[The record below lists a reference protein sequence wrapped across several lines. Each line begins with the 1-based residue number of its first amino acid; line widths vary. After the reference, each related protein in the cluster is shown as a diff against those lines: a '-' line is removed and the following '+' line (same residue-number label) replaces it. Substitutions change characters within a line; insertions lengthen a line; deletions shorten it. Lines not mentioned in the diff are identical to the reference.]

1 MIHVSSSPSSRGI
14 SRIGIS
20 VCPGQLSGITAV
32 LHNNRAQD
40 CEEEEEATVMR
51 KRRNIGTMKWK
62 RWRRGELGPKI
73 QKFSSVWQSMD
84 GNNSS
89 NVFQPHFPGA
99 LILCSRISLRGEK
112 QPTYTALETK
122 SKWEAYLVLYLY
134 IKHCFVV
141 TFNVWINKNNSAF
154 LVSGIVTYWII
165 FPFQKT
171 FPRRDDAETFLGV
184 GQAWECEQGGN
195 WQQRNAQS
203 VSPPSILVC

>member
-1 MIHVSSSPSSRGI
+1 MKLWWGRG
-14 SRIGIS
+14 GILE
-20 VCPGQLSGITAV
+20 QWSGKGG
-32 LHNNRAQD
+32 
-40 CEEEEEATVMR
+40 E
-51 KRRNIGTMKWK
+51 
-62 RWRRGELGPKI
+62 GELCPKI

-141 TFNVWINKNNSAF
+141 SFNVWINKNNSAF

-165 FPFQKT
+165 FPFHKT

-203 VSPPSILVC
+203 VSPPSILAELHNVNFFTQIISVQLNLP